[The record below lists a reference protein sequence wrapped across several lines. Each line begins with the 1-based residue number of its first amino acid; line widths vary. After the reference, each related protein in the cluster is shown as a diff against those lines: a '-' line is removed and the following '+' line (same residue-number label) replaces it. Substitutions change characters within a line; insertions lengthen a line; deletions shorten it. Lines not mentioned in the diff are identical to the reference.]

1 MIIRSGSCLCGAVT
15 YSVKDAPMRIGLC
28 HCSDCRKESGSSFVT
43 FGIWPSHAFEST
55 GEVIFYKGRGFCPE
69 CGSRLFNAVE
79 EDGVEIRVGS
89 LDMAPSDLEPTY
101 EIWVKRRENWLQP
114 LEVSQFEEDR
124 S

>member
-43 FGIWPSHAFEST
+43 FGVWPSHAFETT
-55 GEVIFYKGRGFCPE
+55 GEVKFYNGRGFCSG
-69 CGSRLFNAVE
+69 CGSRLFNAIE

-114 LEVSQFEEDR
+114 LEVPQFDEDR